1 MKLVRY
7 NRLYIILRELGLLIF
22 IFLIVYILL
31 NLKIKNI
38 TKIEE
43 LEINRL
49 KILDSKGNVKIL
61 IDTDNN
67 GDPKM
72 CFFDDKRKI
81 RIGILITPKG
91 YAGIG
96 LGDTEEKIRLTLSVK
111 KTSHHRS
118 I

>member
-67 GDPKM
+67 GNPKM
-72 CFFDDKRKI
+72 YFLMI
-81 RIGILITPKG
+81 KG
-91 YAGIG
+91 KYELVFLLHQKVMLA
-96 LGDTEEKIRLTLSVK
+96 
-111 KTSHHRS
+111 
-118 I
+118 

>member
-7 NRLYIILRELGLLIF
+7 NRLYIILRELSLLIF

-67 GDPKM
+67 GNPKM
-72 CFFDDKRKI
+72 YFLMI
-81 RIGILITPKG
+81 KG
-91 YAGIG
+91 KYELVFLLHQKVMLA
-96 LGDTEEKIRLTLSVK
+96 
-111 KTSHHRS
+111 
-118 I
+118 